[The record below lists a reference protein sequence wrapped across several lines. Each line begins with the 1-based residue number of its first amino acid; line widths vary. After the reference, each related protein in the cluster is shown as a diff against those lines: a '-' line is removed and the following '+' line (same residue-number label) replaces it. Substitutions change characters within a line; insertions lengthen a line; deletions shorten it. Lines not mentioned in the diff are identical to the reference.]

1 MSRRWRPRDAAR
13 CPRRGPAARSVRW
26 RFDTFIGMG
35 GLTLAVGYALGFLR
49 LRRPGDSW
57 PVGRLVAWV
66 AGCLV
71 LVFTSSSGVKAYGSA
86 MFSVHMGDHM
96 ALNMFIPVL
105 LVLGGPVTL
114 ALRVLTPAG
123 DAQPPGPREWLL
135 WLVHSKVTAFLA
147 HPVTAF
153 VLFVASLYIVYFTP
167 LFNTL
172 VRYHWGHE
180 LMSLHFLLVGYLFF
194 WGIIGIDPGP
204 RKLPFLPANC
214 RWFWWSLRLSRSGR
228 VRIVEPRLDRIG
240 MPIPAMPMT
249 SLTPTTPC
257 CASCRATG
265 DGRAP
270 ADWARSSATAGCLRL
285 QRTTRTP

>member
-1 MSRRWRPRDAAR
+1 
-13 CPRRGPAARSVRW
+13 
-26 RFDTFIGMG
+26 
-35 GLTLAVGYALGFLR
+35 
-49 LRRPGDSW
+49 
-57 PVGRLVAWV
+57 
-66 AGCLV
+66 
-71 LVFTSSSGVKAYGSA
+71 LVFTSSSGVQAYGSA
-86 MFSVHMGDHM
+86 MFSVHMGEHM

-180 LMSLHFLLVGYLFF
+180 LMSLHFLLAGYLFF
-194 WGIIGIDPGP
+194 WGIVGIDPGP
-204 RKLPFLPANC
+204 RKLPFLGRLGLLFAVMPFHAFFGIATMTMPSIIGGQFYRDINLP
-214 RWFWWSLRLSRSGR
+214 WLSSLGTDQHLGGAIAWGSSELPVVLVVVALVAQWAREDRRAASRSDRHADSDYADDELDAYNAMLRELSRHRPS
-228 VRIVEPRLDRIG
+228 
-240 MPIPAMPMT
+240 
-249 SLTPTTPC
+249 
-257 CASCRATG
+257 
-265 DGRAP
+265 
-270 ADWARSSATAGCLRL
+270 
-285 QRTTRTP
+285 